1 MLEQDYSFPCPY
13 CGETLSIPLDVTGGR
28 RQAFVYDCEICCRPI
43 AVEVEFKGN
52 EVVSFSA
59 EVEGE

>member
-28 RQAFVYDCEICCRPI
+28 KQVFVYDCEVCCRPI

-52 EVVSFSA
+52 EVANFSA
-59 EVEGE
+59 VPENE